1 MIQAHHHV
9 YAILFGENMLNI
21 VVWTI
26 IIYTQTST
34 FINTFHSEKAYPNY

>member
-1 MIQAHHHV
+1 MIKAHHHV

-26 IIYTQTST
+26 IIGTPTST
-34 FINTFHSEKAYPNY
+34 FIDTFPLVEGLS